1 MGYPPKL
8 AEIVDTLSLVPDRL
22 ERIDMLISIADRFVE
37 VPETIARRPFAES
50 HKVPACESEAYVWA
64 RRQDDDTLKFYF
76 AIENPQGISAKA
88 MAVILDD
95 SLSGQPLDD
104 VGGVSSEV
112 IYEIFGKELS
122 MGKSMGLMSMVTM
135 VTASAK
141 KRLSEDAGRGHAKR

>member
-8 AEIVDTLSLVPDRL
+8 AEIVDTLALAPDRFD
-22 ERIDMLISIADRFVE
+22 RINMLISIADRYQE
-37 VPETIARRPFAES
+37 VPESIGRRPFPES

-64 RRQDDDTLKFYF
+64 QKLEDDTLKFHF

-95 SLSGQPLDD
+95 SLSGQPLED
-104 VGGVSSEV
+104 VGTVSGDV

-122 MGKSMGLMSMVTM
+122 MGQEHGPDEHGDDGGDFGQDGLG
-135 VTASAK
+135 
-141 KRLSEDAGRGHAKR
+141 EDKPA